1 MPEKKSAGS
10 LRHTGDPL
18 EENLTFTEAYLA
30 SILRA
35 IIINVFLYL
44 VSTAW
49 QFDGFHS
56 AVGVGHQFHAWSIG
70 TVSTFH
76 THHGEVAHT
85 CHSLNGGHS
94 WCACG
99 NVVKTVGIERSDG
112 PAAIGNC
119 LIACCLGNRLV
130 AIHNGVEIVGVA
142 LACVVKPLLQSRLS
156 KAPVDSRCATQIV
169 DTGRHA
175 KCGLVGVNDS
185 PLHACILVWLWS
197 DKENALTL

>member
-1 MPEKKSAGS
+1 MAKKMPEKKSAGS

-18 EENLTFTEAYLA
+18 EENLTFTEAYRA

-56 AVGVGHQFHAWSIG
+56 SVGVGHHFHARSIG

-112 PAAIGNC
+112 PSLDASAQSAPTTAEGAA
-119 LIACCLGNRLV
+119 LLRYTM
-130 AIHNGVEIVGVA
+130 A
-142 LACVVKPLLQSRLS
+142 LKL
-156 KAPVDSRCATQIV
+156 
-169 DTGRHA
+169 
-175 KCGLVGVNDS
+175 
-185 PLHACILVWLWS
+185 
-197 DKENALTL
+197 